1 MEGTVT
7 WVDGVRFVG
16 TASSGHSVVMDGPES
31 AGGQNAGLRPME
43 LMLLGVGGCSSFDV
57 VQILKKARGQ
67 VESCVAE
74 LSAQRADVVPPVF
87 KSVHLHFKVRGQ
99 GLKDGQVARAV
110 ALSAEKYCSA
120 SLMLAAGG
128 VTITHSHEIVEAG
141 AEEERSP

>member
-57 VQILKKARGQ
+57 VQILKKARAR

-74 LSAQRADVVPPVF
+74 LSAQRADVVPAVF

-99 GLKDGQVARAV
+99 GQGRASRPGRRPV
-110 ALSAEKYCSA
+110 RREVL
-120 SLMLAAGG
+120 LRIPDAGG
-128 VTITHSHEIVEAG
+128 QGRDDH
-141 AEEERSP
+141 P

>member
-7 WVDGVRFVG
+7 WVNGVRFVG

-57 VQILKKARGQ
+57 VQILKKARAR

-74 LSAQRADVVPPVF
+74 LSAQRADVVPAVF
-87 KSVHLHFKVRGQ
+87 KSVHLHFCAGQ

-120 SLMLAAGG
+120 SLMLAPRGRDN
-128 VTITHSHEIVEAG
+128 H
-141 AEEERSP
+141 P